1 MNNFLK
7 LTLFFCAGI
16 ISVQFLI
23 ALPSVL
29 VLIIIVI
36 AGSLVY
42 KWARW
47 LSFFVFGF
55 VWASAYATLIHNK
68 QLTNSLESKEVLI
81 SGRVIDLP
89 VQGVRSIK
97 FLFKIDEVITPIED
111 LAFPSKIRLSWYDLN
126 KQVRS
131 GEKWQFLVKLKKPH
145 GLSNP
150 HGFDYEKWLFQH
162 QIGATGYVRT
172 SDNNKRLTPAPWWA
186 FGYWRESLKNY
197 LEVAL
202 AGNQHMGVIK
212 ALVLGDRSNISA
224 DQWDV
229 FRKTGTSHLIA
240 ISGLHIGLISAFVF
254 TVFRWLGLRLP
265 YLRRDVTRYAILA
278 SLLSAI
284 LYAALAGFSVP
295 TQRALIMVS
304 VVLGGLFWRRHYHPL
319 HIILLA
325 LLAVLAIDP
334 LAAMSAGFWLS
345 FGAVGVI
352 LYAGVGRIGKPTF
365 LKQLFQIQWAV
376 SIGLLPLV
384 LYFFQQVSLLSPLA
398 NVLAVPFVSFAIVP
412 LLLVALI
419 LALFHSSLG
428 LMALKLVTYLVD
440 ILWYFL
446 DIISKTSF
454 SAMGLQSVSLV
465 ACVIAMV
472 GVALL
477 LLPKG
482 LFSKP
487 VACLL
492 FLPLLFPS
500 QPNELS
506 LGEFKLV
513 LLDVGQGLSIVIQTV
528 ENTLVFDTGAKYSEK
543 SDMASLVILPYLKG
557 AGVKRIDRLII
568 SHGDN
573 DHAGGA
579 KTLLTNVPVN
589 HLMTSVP
596 ELFQGYKPITCKEG
610 MSWALDGV
618 NFEFLSPGQ
627 NTLFEGN
634 EASCVLKISSVNG
647 SVLLPGD
654 IEKGTEQSL
663 LQYKRKQLKADVLI
677 APHHG
682 SKTSST
688 IQFIKA
694 VNPQYVLFP
703 VGYRNRFGFP
713 KQQVVDRYASQDIK
727 EFDTATHGAL
737 TVRFSD
743 GLNIGVDSY
752 RQDSARFW
760 NWTP

>member
-1 MNNFLK
+1 MNNFQK

-29 VLIIIVI
+29 FLIIIVI
-36 AGSLVY
+36 AGSLVH

-47 LSFFVFGF
+47 FSFFVFGF

-89 VQGVRSIK
+89 VQSIRSIK

-212 ALVLGDRSNISA
+212 ALVLGDRSDISA

-265 YLRRDVTRYAILA
+265 YLRRDVTRYAIQA

-304 VVLGGLFWRRHYHPL
+304 VVLGALFWRRHYHPL

-325 LLAVLAIDP
+325 LLAVLTIDP

-352 LYAGVGRIGKPTF
+352 LYVGVGRIGKPAF
-365 LKQLFQIQWAV
+365 VRQLFQIQWAV

-384 LYFFQQVSLLSPLA
+384 LYFFQQASLLSPFA
-398 NVLAVPFVSFAIVP
+398 NVLAVPFVSIAIVP

-419 LALFHSSLG
+419 LALFQADLG
-428 LMALKLVTYLVD
+428 LMALNLVAYLIDV
-440 ILWYFL
+440 LWYFL
-446 DIISKTSF
+446 EVISKISF
-454 SAMGLQSVSLV
+454 SSMGLPSVSLV
-465 ACVIAMV
+465 ACVIAMI
-472 GVALL
+472 GVVLL

-482 LFSKP
+482 LFYKP

-492 FLPLLFPS
+492 FLPLLFPN

-506 LGEFKLV
+506 LVEFKLV
-513 LLDVGQGLSIVIQTV
+513 LLDVGQGLSAVIQTA
-528 ENTLVFDTGAKYSEK
+528 ENTLVFDTGAKYSAK
-543 SDMASLVILPYLKG
+543 SDIALLVILPYLKG
-557 AGVKRIDRLII
+557 EGIKRIDRLII

-589 HLMTSVP
+589 HLVTSVP
-596 ELFQGYKPITCKEG
+596 ELFQGYKPLPCEEG
-610 MSWALDGV
+610 IDWKLDGV
-618 NFEFLSPGQ
+618 KFEFLSPAQ

-634 EASCVLKISSVNG
+634 EASCVLKVSSANG

-694 VNPQYVLFP
+694 VNPRYVLFP

-713 KQQVVDRYASQDIK
+713 KQQVVGRYISQHIK
-727 EFDTATHGAL
+727 GFDTATHGAL

-743 GLNIGVDSY
+743 GLNIEVGSY

-760 NWTP
+760 NWVP

>member
-1 MNNFLK
+1 MNNFQK
-7 LTLFFCAGI
+7 LTLFFCTGI
-16 ISVQFLI
+16 VSVQWLI
-23 ALPSVL
+23 TLPSVL
-29 VLIIIVI
+29 TLAVIMI
-36 AGSLVY
+36 AGIVVY

-55 VWASAYATLIHNK
+55 AWASAYATLIHNK
-68 QLTNSLESKEVLI
+68 QLNSHLESKEILV
-81 SGRVIDLP
+81 SGHVIDLP
-89 VQGVRSIK
+89 VKGVRSIK
-97 FLFKIDEVITPIED
+97 FLFKIDEVITPIEG
-111 LAFPSKIRLSWYDLN
+111 LAFPSKVRLSWYDLN
-126 KQVRS
+126 KHLRS

-150 HGFDYEKWLFQH
+150 YGFDYEKWLFQH

-172 SDNNKRLTPAPWWA
+172 SDNNKRLSRAPWWA

-202 AGNQHMGVIK
+202 AGNQQMGVIK
-212 ALVLGDRSNISA
+212 ALVLGDRSHISA
-224 DQWDV
+224 QQWDV

-240 ISGLHIGLISAFVF
+240 ISGLHIGLISALMF

-265 YLRRDVTRYAILA
+265 FLRRDITSYAILA
-278 SLLSAI
+278 SLSSAV

-304 VVLGGLFWRRHYHPL
+304 VVLGGLFWRRHYQAL

-325 LLAVLAIDP
+325 LLVVLIVDP

-352 LYAGVGRIGKPTF
+352 LYAGVGRIEKLTF
-365 LKQLFQIQWAV
+365 VRQLFQIQWAIF
-376 SIGLLPLV
+376 IGLVPLV
-384 LYFFQQVSLLSPLA
+384 LYFFQQASLLSPFA
-398 NVLAVPFVSFAIVP
+398 NVLAVPFVSIVIVP

-419 LALFHSSLG
+419 LALFQADLG
-428 LMALKLVTYLVD
+428 LMALSLVAYLIDV
-440 ILWYFL
+440 LWYFL
-446 DIISKTSF
+446 ELISKISF
-454 SAMGLQSVSLV
+454 SSMGLPSVSLV
-465 ACVIAMV
+465 ACVIAMA

-487 VACLL
+487 LACLL
-492 FLPLLFPS
+492 FLPLLFPN
-500 QPNELS
+500 QANELKH
-506 LGEFKLV
+506 GEFKLV
-513 LLDVGQGLSIVIQTV
+513 LLDVGQGLSAVIQTA
-528 ENTLVFDTGAKYSEK
+528 ENTLVFDTGAKYNEN

-557 AGVKRIDRLII
+557 VGVKRIDRLII

-579 KTLLTNVPVN
+579 KTLLTNIPVN
-589 HLMTSVP
+589 HLMTSAP
-596 ELFQGYKPITCKEG
+596 ERFRGYKPLPCKEG
-610 MSWALDGV
+610 VSWTLEGV
-618 NFEFLSPGQ
+618 NFEFLSPSD

-634 EASCVLKISSVNG
+634 EVSCVLKVNSVNG

-663 LQYKRKQLKADVLI
+663 IQYKKKQLKADVLI

-694 VNPQYVLFP
+694 VSPQYVLFP
-703 VGYRNRFGFP
+703 VGYKNRFGFP
-713 KQQVVDRYASQDIK
+713 RQQVVDRYISQHVNS
-727 EFDTATHGAL
+727 FDTATHGAL
-737 TVRFSD
+737 TVHFST
-743 GLNIGVDSY
+743 GVNIDVDSY
-752 RQDSARFW
+752 REDSARFW
-760 NWTP
+760 NWLP